1 MKKGKIHPKIY
12 VMVPDLDTGFSYILC
27 LFLSIKLLKTG
38 RSFICQ
44 GLMRPYFIIKAH
56 VLIHTLLKIS
66 QRGILPAVRFFF
78 LERCKKGF
86 GHSVISRSA
95 RF

>member
-1 MKKGKIHPKIY
+1 MAMKKDKIHPKIY
-12 VMVPDLDTGFSYILC
+12 VVVPDLDTGF

-44 GLMRPYFIIKAH
+44 GLMRPYFILKAH

-78 LERCKKGF
+78 LECCKKGF
-86 GHSVISRSA
+86 GHSVILRSA
-95 RF
+95 QF

>member
-1 MKKGKIHPKIY
+1 
-12 VMVPDLDTGFSYILC
+12 MVSDLDTGFLYSLC
-27 LFLSIKLLKTG
+27 LFVSIKLLKTG
-38 RSFICQ
+38 RSLICQ

-56 VLIHTLLKIS
+56 ILIHTLLKIS
-66 QRGILPAVRFFF
+66 QRGIFSAVRFFF

-95 RF
+95 WL

>member
-27 LFLSIKLLKTG
+27 LFLSIKLLKTD

-44 GLMRPYFIIKAH
+44 GLMRPYFIICLFYLTKY
-56 VLIHTLLKIS
+56 LKSIYSLKLLKVKNYWEYFKNMI
-66 QRGILPAVRFFF
+66 
-78 LERCKKGF
+78 
-86 GHSVISRSA
+86 
-95 RF
+95 